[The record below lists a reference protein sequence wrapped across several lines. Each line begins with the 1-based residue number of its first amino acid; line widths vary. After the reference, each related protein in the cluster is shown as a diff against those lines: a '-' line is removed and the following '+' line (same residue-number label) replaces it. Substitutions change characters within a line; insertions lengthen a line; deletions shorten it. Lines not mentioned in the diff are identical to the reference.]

1 MYKKIKTFSKEI
13 GVPIDEFTDHLKD
26 LKILK
31 KNGEPRK
38 EFVNQGLFDENG
50 HIKHEKDFEQIV
62 SDKQDEMLQSSIG
75 GKYE

>member
-1 MYKKIKTFSKEI
+1 MYKKIETFAKEI
-13 GVPIDEFTDHLKD
+13 GMPIDEFRDHLKD

-38 EFVNQGLFDENG
+38 EFVNKGVLDENG
-50 HIKHEKDFEQIV
+50 HIRHENDFEQLV
-62 SDKQDEMLQSSIG
+62 SDKQDEMLLSSTG